1 MAIFKGACTALVTP
15 MNDDFTVNYE
25 KLDELIEMQIEGG
38 IDALCICG
46 TTGEAST
53 LSHEEHIDVIAR
65 AVKAAKKRVP
75 IIAGAGS
82 NSTETAIYL
91 SKEAERV
98 GADALLHVSP
108 YYNKATQTGLI
119 KHFTA
124 VAQSTSLPI
133 LLYNIP
139 GRTGVAIKPETQAY
153 LIKNV
158 ENIVGVKEASGNISE
173 IARLKKLIGDA
184 GDIYSGDD
192 DQVVPILSLG
202 GSGVISVLADVAP
215 KYAHDLVY
223 KFLDGDVKGSLKMQ
237 LDALDL
243 ISALFCEVNPIPVK
257 TAMNLMGLNVGP
269 LKLPLCEM
277 DPANEV
283 RLKKALTDFG
293 IECK

>member
-25 KLDELIEMQIEGG
+25 KLDELIEMQIAGG

-53 LSHEEHIDVIAR
+53 LSHEEHIDVIAH
-65 AVKAAKKRVP
+65 AVKTTNKRVP

-82 NSTETAIYL
+82 NSTDTAIYL
-91 SKEAERV
+91 SQEAEKV

-108 YYNKATQTGLI
+108 YYNKSTQKGLI

-124 VAQSTSLPI
+124 IAQSTSLPI

-139 GRTGVAIKPETQAY
+139 GRTGVNIKPETQAY

-158 ENIVGVKEASGNISE
+158 ENIVGVKEASGNISD
-173 IARLKKLIGDA
+173 IAELKNMIGDA
-184 GDIYSGDD
+184 GDIYSGND
-192 DQVVPILSLG
+192 DQVVPLLSLG

-215 KYAHDLVY
+215 KYMHDLVY
-223 KFLDGDVKGSLKMQ
+223 KYLDGDVKGSLKMQ

-243 ISALFCEVNPIPVK
+243 IGALFCEVNPIPVK

-277 DPANEV
+277 DPANEA
-283 RLKKALTDFG
+283 RLKKALIDFG